1 MSEFKN
7 SDVVKH
13 LLKAIVDVA
22 GRRTLDSFVVK
33 SISTIIKTLEQE
45 YDFLRYV
52 KVKDVI
58 YSEDGE
64 SVIVT
69 SEIDSIDPFMIGK
82 VIDII
87 IRKTYEGL
95 DNEAGLYFI
104 TELEDYIGE
113 NYVSEIKNRGVDL
126 DLIQSE
132 QHELY
137 SQQDRKN
144 VPPVKE
150 VEKEP
155 REEKQK
161 KDEEFLDYAWGDVS
175 TWKYDNNVCT
185 LYKSDDSLLDTLHLD
200 LLIEDYVNRY
210 TKHKEPE
217 TPPTTMLDISKKE
230 FEFLET
236 LYTRDMDIGLA
247 IGLLDISK
255 QELDSMVNKFLE
267 LDILQHI
274 SDTEVK
280 LTQKGILCLLEK
292 IEKGR

>member
-13 LLKAIVDVA
+13 LLKAVVAVA

-64 SVIVT
+64 SVIAT
-69 SEIDSIDPFMIGK
+69 SEIDSIDPFIVGK

-87 IRKTYEGL
+87 IRRTYEGL
-95 DNEAGLYFI
+95 DNDAGLYFI
-104 TELEDYIGE
+104 TELKDYIGE

-126 DLIQSE
+126 DIIQSE

-144 VPPVKE
+144 ATPTKE

-155 REEKQK
+155 RGEKQK
-161 KDEEFLDYAWGDVS
+161 KDEESLDYAWGDVS

-200 LLIEDYVNRY
+200 LLVEDYVNRY
-210 TKHKEPE
+210 TKYKEPE
-217 TPPTTMLDISKKE
+217 TPPTTMLEISKKE